1 MMTLAKM
8 KRNLPLH
15 LMILPG
21 VIMVFLFSY
30 VPLAGISIAFQNF
43 LPNRGLFGSDWVG
56 FENFKYMLQMPDIGQ
71 VIRNTVYIAVMKIVL
86 NLIVPI
92 IVALLLNEMKHKL
105 VRRGVQTLIYLPHF
119 LSWVILGGIMI
130 DILSTEGIFNRVLA
144 AFGAEPIF
152 FLGSNTWFPLAIVA
166 SDVWKEFGFAT
177 IIYLA
182 ALTSIDPTQ
191 YEAAYVDG
199 AGRWK
204 QTWHITIPGMAST
217 ILLLTVL
224 SLGNILNAGF
234 EQIFMMYSPQVY
246 ESGDILDTLVYRIGF
261 VDAQYSVSTAVGLFK
276 SVISLVLIITSYRLA
291 YVYANYRI
299 F

>member
-1 MMTLAKM
+1 MTLAKF

-43 LPNRGLFGSDWVG
+43 IPNRGLFGSEWVG
-56 FENFKYMLQMPDIGQ
+56 FENFKYMLQMPDIRQ
-71 VIRNTVYIAVMKIVL
+71 VIWNTVYIAVMKIVL
-86 NLIVPI
+86 NQIVPI
-92 IVALLLNEMKHKL
+92 IAALLLNEMKHKL
-105 VRRGVQTLIYLPHF
+105 LRRGVQTLIYLPHF

-130 DILSTEGIFNRVLA
+130 DLLSTEGIFNRVLG
-144 AFGAEPIF
+144 AFGVEPIF
-152 FLGSNTWFPLAIVA
+152 FLGSNNWFPFAIVA

-204 QTWHITIPGMAST
+204 QTWHITIPGIAST
-217 ILLLTVL
+217 ILLLAVL

-234 EQIFMMYSPQVY
+234 EQIFMLYSPQVY

-261 VDAQYSVSTAVGLFK
+261 VEAQYSVSTAVGLFK
-276 SVISLVLIITSYRLA
+276 SVISLVLIVTSYRLA

>member
-1 MMTLAKM
+1 MTLAKF

-43 LPNRGLFGSDWVG
+43 IPNRGLFGSEWVG
-56 FENFKYMLQMPDIGQ
+56 FENFKYMLQMPDIRQ
-71 VIRNTVYIAVMKIVL
+71 VIWNTVYIAVMKIVL
-86 NLIVPI
+86 NQIVPI
-92 IVALLLNEMKHKL
+92 IAALLLNEMKHKL
-105 VRRGVQTLIYLPHF
+105 LRRGVQTLIYLPHF

-130 DILSTEGIFNRVLA
+130 DLLSTEGIFNRVLG
-144 AFGAEPIF
+144 AFGVEPIF
-152 FLGSNTWFPLAIVA
+152 FLGSNNWFPFAIVA

-204 QTWHITIPGMAST
+204 QTWHITIPGIAST
-217 ILLLTVL
+217 ILLLAVL

-234 EQIFMMYSPQVY
+234 EQIFMLYSPQVY

-276 SVISLVLIITSYRLA
+276 SVISLVLIVTSYRLA

>member
-1 MMTLAKM
+1 MTFAKW

-15 LMILPG
+15 LMLLPG
-21 VIMVFLFSY
+21 AIMVFLFNY
-30 VPLAGISIAFQNF
+30 VPLAGISIAFQRF
-43 LPNRGLFGSDWVG
+43 IPNRGLFGSEWIG
-56 FENFKYMLQMPDIGQ
+56 LENFKYMLQMPDIGQ
-71 VIRNTVYIAVMKIVL
+71 VIWNTVYIAVMKIIL

-92 IVALLLNEMKHKL
+92 IAALLLNEMRHKL
-105 VRRGVQTLIYLPHF
+105 MRRGVQTLIYLPHF

-130 DILSTEGIFNRVLA
+130 DILSTEGIFNRVLGT
-144 AFGAEPIF
+144 FGIDPIF
-152 FLGSNTWFPLAIVA
+152 FLGSNDWFPFAIVV

-204 QTWHITIPGMAST
+204 QTWHITVPGIATT
-217 ILLLTVL
+217 ILLLAVL

-234 EQIFMMYSPQVY
+234 EQIFMLYSPQVY

-261 VDAQYSVSTAVGLFK
+261 VEAQYSVSTAVGLFK
-276 SVISLVLIITSYRLA
+276 SVISLVLIVTSYRLA